1 MKPHTKAYDQ
11 MQKEL
16 KMGTKRE
23 LEHTKSK
30 KQAKKIAMD
39 HIKEHPKYYSTLN
52 KIFPEYLIRQ
62 V

>member
-52 KIFPEYLIRQ
+52 KIFPE
-62 V
+62 